1 MNTTLSKLGKFKST
15 YQKFRGANKLITK
28 SNVSMKELLLS
39 NDKRYIWNKYHV
51 CYVKEMSST
60 QRKCLPSDKNVW
72 YATEMSARHSS
83 ETRQVAA
90 PPGDRMPPLQACP
103 PNSRSLPANLFGL
116 PYISCLPFRTFCVYY
131 NFIVDRPSLNRTFEV
146 IFAQALLKKPPRE
159 AEIAGAHEKNFC
171 YATKM

>member
-1 MNTTLSKLGKFKST
+1 MELLCGQLFVIAHIPMSSRGIMNTTLSKLGKFKNR

-39 NDKRYIWNKYHV
+39 NDERYIWNKYHV

-116 PYISCLPFRTFCVYY
+116 PNISCLPFR
-131 NFIVDRPSLNRTFEV
+131 
-146 IFAQALLKKPPRE
+146 IFVSTIILLSIGLR
-159 AEIAGAHEKNFC
+159 
-171 YATKM
+171 